1 MTRRIEGQ
9 FAITFDPSEAIAEIE
24 ALRSQITEASVAAWK
39 VVAERLLFDSRV
51 FVPVLTGD
59 LLRSG
64 RVEVE
69 AITRP
74 GTAPKVRVVFGSDLI
89 VYAETQHEDPYNH
102 PSLGFFGAAKYLERP
117 WQLNQAYYLAL
128 WRLEFNRTLKRLSR

>member
-1 MTRRIEGQ
+1 MAERIEGE
-9 FAITFDPSEAIAEIE
+9 FALIFDPSQVKAQIK
-24 ALRSQITEASVAAWK
+24 ALRKHIVEASVAAWK
-39 VVAERLLFDSRV
+39 VVAERLLFDARV

-69 AITRP
+69 PALRP
-74 GTAPKVRVVFGSDLI
+74 GQAPMVQVVFGSDLV

-117 WQLNQAYYLAL
+117 WQINQAYYLDL
-128 WRLEFNRTLKRLSR
+128 WHLEFDRALKRLMR